1 MEPLQTPYGRMGQE
15 VRVRSPVFIRVPR
28 NTLQYLQAAVL
39 GKTMNDR
46 TILVG
51 RMLVALASLLLCFS
65 LFYAMRA
72 DAASSKPRVI
82 LMDDPELDDQNTVVR
97 YLLYSNQFNT
107 EGLVYTSSG
116 VHWAGDGKGTMWF
129 VPGGEYTRF
138 GLNLCP
144 CTSWRWKPGERF
156 IDDAV
161 AIYAKVYPNLKVHD
175 PDFPTPDYLK
185 SKIFAGNIQFDGDI
199 SQDSPGSELIKN
211 VVLDDK
217 SGPVYLLTGAGQS
230 TIARALKSIKLQSEG
245 TPEWQAVYQKV
256 SQKVIIQAFG
266 DQDGTYAS
274 YIKPNFPDIQF
285 RQMAT
290 ATWGYGARDVVLPR
304 YAKYLTA
311 EWMKPNVSD
320 VGPFGSFYRVWGDGK
335 QMVPGDIFDY
345 FGLSGLT
352 TEQLKAKGYV
362 VWAPPQEKGSWIS
375 EGDTSIF
382 MNLLD
387 NGLRAYENLAYGG
400 WGGRSGIDHD
410 ESGATPA
417 DYATARWFG
426 PAQQDFAARM
436 KWTVT
441 PSYSSANHAPVV
453 TVDGP
458 LNISAKRGEKIR
470 MQVSAKDPDG
480 NALACMWWQYK
491 DAATYPGSISL
502 MTPNTL
508 STSFEIPPNAIPG
521 QTIHII
527 FEIRDNGTPTLTG
540 YKRLIVTVSTR

>member
-1 MEPLQTPYGRMGQE
+1 MNTRVISI
-15 VRVRSPVFIRVPR
+15 VRRFIAI
-28 NTLQYLQAAVL
+28 AAL
-39 GKTMNDR
+39 M
-46 TILVG
+46 
-51 RMLVALASLLLCFS
+51 LCFIS
-65 LFYAMRA
+65 LH
-72 DAASSKPRVI
+72 AAQANAAPAKPRVV

-97 YLLYSNQFNT
+97 YLLYSSQFNT
-107 EGLVYTSSG
+107 EGLVYASSG
-116 VHWAGDGKGTMWF
+116 VHWAGDGMGTKWF
-129 VPGGEYTRF
+129 VPDREYSRF

-161 AIYAKVYPNLKVHD
+161 DIYAQVYPNLKVHD

-199 SQDSPGSELIKN
+199 SRDSPGSELIKN
-211 VVLDDK
+211 LLLDDK
-217 SGPVYLLTGAGQS
+217 PGPVYLLTGAGQS
-230 TIARALKSIKLQSEG
+230 TIARALKAIKLLYEG
-245 TPEWQAVYQKV
+245 TPEWQAIYKKV
-256 SQKVIIQAFG
+256 TQKVIIQSFG
-266 DQDGTYAS
+266 DQDDTYAS
-274 YIKPNFPDIQF
+274 YIKPNWPDIQF

-290 ATWGYGARDVVLPR
+290 ATWGYGARDVVLPQ

-311 EWMKPNVSD
+311 EWMKSNVSN

-352 TEQLKAKGYV
+352 TEELKARGYV

-387 NGLRAYENLAYGG
+387 NGLRADENPAYGG

-417 DYATARWFG
+417 DYAAARWFG

-441 PSYSSANHAPVV
+441 PSYSGANHAPVIKV
-453 TVDGP
+453 NIPLDITATRGATVQM
-458 LNISAKRGEKIR
+458 K
-470 MQVSAKDPDG
+470 VSAKDPDG
-480 NALACMWWQYK
+480 NALTCKWWQHT
-491 DAATYPGSISL
+491 DAGTYPGSISL
-502 MTPNTL
+502 KTPGKP
-508 STSFEIPPNAIPG
+508 STSFEVPPNAMPG

-527 FEIRDNGTPTLTG
+527 CEVTDNGTPALTS
-540 YKRLIVTVSTR
+540 YRRFIITVSAR

>member
-1 MEPLQTPYGRMGQE
+1 M
-15 VRVRSPVFIRVPR
+15 
-28 NTLQYLQAAVL
+28 NT
-39 GKTMNDR
+39 R
-46 TILVG
+46 TIITG
-51 RMLVALASLLLCFS
+51 RRSVALASLLLCFIS
-65 LFYAMRA
+65 LYAA
-72 DAASSKPRVI
+72 PAQTASSKPRVV
-82 LMDDPELDDQNTVVR
+82 LMNDPELDDQNTVVR
-97 YLLYSNQFNT
+97 YLLYSSQFNT

-116 VHWAGDGKGTMWF
+116 VHWAGDGKGTKWF
-129 VPGGEYTRF
+129 VPGRQYTRF

-161 AIYAKVYPNLKVHD
+161 DIYAKVYPNLKAHD
-175 PDFPTPDYLK
+175 PGYPAPDYLK

-199 SQDSPGSELIKN
+199 SQESPGSELVKN
-211 VVLDDK
+211 LLLDDNP
-217 SGPVYLLTGAGQS
+217 GPVYLLTGGGQS
-230 TIARALKSIKLQSEG
+230 TIARALKSIKLQYEG

-256 SQKVIIQAFG
+256 SQKAIIQSFG

-274 YIKPNFPDIQF
+274 YIKPNWPDIQF

-290 ATWGYGARDVVLPR
+290 GTWGYGARDVVLPQ

-311 EWMKPNVSD
+311 EWMKANVSD

-335 QMVPGDIFDY
+335 QMVPGDIFDH

-352 TEQLKAKGYV
+352 AEELKAKGFV

-387 NGLRAYENLAYGG
+387 NGLRADENPAYGG
-400 WGGRSGIDHD
+400 WGGRSGTDHD
-410 ESGATPA
+410 ENGDTPS

-436 KWTVT
+436 RWTVT
-441 PSYSSANHAPVV
+441 PSYSGANHAPAVKA
-453 TVDGP
+453 DGS
-458 LNISAKRGEKIR
+458 LDITAKQGEEIR
-470 MQVSAKDPDG
+470 MQASAKDPDG
-480 NALACMWWQYK
+480 NALSCKWWQYT
-491 DAATYPGSISL
+491 DAGTYPGSIL
-502 MTPNTL
+502 LKTPNTR
-508 STSFEIPPNAIPG
+508 STSFEVPRDSIPG

-527 FEIRDNGTPTLTG
+527 LEVKDNGTPVLTS
-540 YKRLIVTVSTR
+540 YRRFIVTVSAR